1 MGPGHLFRGVSL
13 WFGWGEEGRRTSP
26 GNPEVIARA
35 WHAKLV
41 CKSRVNRGKDI
52 TEEEEG
58 GEKEIRWQHPAG
70 GKVGEGEKERVRNRI
85 QI

>member
-1 MGPGHLFRGVSL
+1 VN
-13 WFGWGEEGRRTSP
+13 GR
-26 GNPEVIARA
+26 
-35 WHAKLV
+35 
-41 CKSRVNRGKDI
+41 KDM

-70 GKVGEGEKERVRNRI
+70 GKVGEGEKERARNGI